1 MSLFDS
7 YLPLREE
14 LYLSDVHLKPSA
26 FLLLMGKYCRDSVFV
41 QLAFTFS
48 AGAEIGITATFKKLI
63 LKVLRTDVALAKFG
77 QICPF
82 NVHYIAT
89 P

>member
-1 MSLFDS
+1 
-7 YLPLREE
+7 
-14 LYLSDVHLKPSA
+14 
-26 FLLLMGKYCRDSVFV
+26 MGKYCRDSVFV

-48 AGAEIGITATFKKLI
+48 AGAEIEITATFERLL

-82 NVHYIAT
+82 NTHQPLVKKGFIFKG
-89 P
+89 